1 MVESPLCVFISHA
14 PADEAPRARLEAHLG
29 LMRRQGLI
37 STWHRGLIVAGQ
49 ASAEEIVARL
59 RAAHL
64 VVLLI
69 SARFLDSDDCY
80 EREMKLALARHT
92 GGDARTIPVLVE
104 ACDWETAPFAEL
116 MVLPEGGKPI
126 KSWRVQS
133 EAWASVAR
141 GIRAAA
147 ALLQDQRLA
156 GHAGQALAKG
166 LSPGS
171 AARSLSF
178 EPGSDEPLLESF
190 RHQSAAAPA
199 DIPPE
204 ALAPRF
210 RMDRHSNLRGRPHQ
224 VLAGPDALA
233 GRERQT
239 LDILENLGPSG
250 AMISGRR
257 GVGKT
262 ALALHLAQEL
272 APHYPDGVIHVDL
285 AGKDGVPLSSEM
297 AMARMIAVMDPDAMI
312 ARVVH
317 SLRRL
322 GPEDAEPVRETYRKA
337 FDGKQA
343 ILLLDNARDGE
354 QVEPLIPPS
363 GCLLLVTSRHDFQLP
378 GLYARRLDPLAPD
391 DAIALIRSLAPRLDE
406 ATASAVAELC
416 SYLPRALHVAA
427 PIMAEENDLDD
438 TRSDTE
444 RLRSARLRLEA
455 VEAAVALA
463 CSIDAPS

>member
-1 MVESPLCVFISHA
+1 MVESPFCVFISHA
-14 PADEAPRARLEAHLG
+14 PADESPRARLEAHLG

-49 ASAEEIVARL
+49 ASAEEIIARL

-80 EREMKLALARHT
+80 EKEMKLALARHT
-92 GGDARTIPVLVE
+92 GGGARTIPVLVE

-116 MVLPEGGKPI
+116 AVLPEGGKPI

-147 ALLQDQRLA
+147 VALQDRRLA

-166 LSPGS
+166 LGPGS
-171 AARSLSF
+171 AARSLPF
-178 EPGSDEPLLESF
+178 EPGPDEPLLESF
-190 RHQSAAAPA
+190 LHQSAAAPA
-199 DIPPE
+199 DIPPA

-210 RMDRHSNLRGRPHQ
+210 GVDRHSNLERRLPQ

-233 GRERQT
+233 GRERDT

-250 AMISGRR
+250 AVISGRG

-285 AGKDGVPLSSEM
+285 LGKDGAPLSSEM
-297 AMARMIAVMDPDAMI
+297 AMARMIAVMDPDAMM
-312 ARVVH
+312 ARAVD
-317 SLRRL
+317 LPRRR
-322 GPEDAEPVRETYRKA
+322 GPEDAEPVRETYRRA
-337 FDGKQA
+337 FDGKQM
-343 ILLLDNARDGE
+343 ILLLDNASDSE

-363 GCLLLVTSRHDFQLP
+363 GCLLLVTARHDFQLP
-378 GLYARRLDPLAPD
+378 GLYTRRLEPLAPD
-391 DAIALIRSLAPRLDE
+391 DAIALVRSLAPRLDE

-416 SYLPRALHVAA
+416 GHLPRALHVAA
-427 PIMAEENDLDD
+427 PMMAEEHDLND
-438 TRSDTE
+438 TCSDVE
-444 RLRSARLRLEA
+444 RLRSARQRLEA
-455 VEAAVALA
+455 VEVAVALA
-463 CSIDAPS
+463 CSIDVPS